1 MNINFI
7 SNRFW
12 NTKKRRFINFA
23 KYFAIS
29 SVVVG
34 VLALLISLAVLEGY
48 DRTLRKNA
56 IKFSSHLILQN
67 FNHKNIKNYEEIS
80 ERILNIRDDIKKLY
94 PTIQSE
100 ALVRH
105 KNNAE
110 GIMIRGVN
118 SEYIKDKVKPNIIVG
133 KGYLD
138 KKGDILIGK
147 RLADKLNAKIGDKIQ
162 MFLIKSDDIEKLDYK
177 VAKFIVAGI
186 YESTMAQY
194 DDVLVYID
202 FQEAQ
207 AINSI
212 NINEITN
219 FEIMLDDVTMAKSV
233 GAELEQYLGYPF
245 FAITVFDSHQY
256 IFTWIEMQKQPI
268 PIVLGII
275 MIIASFNIIT
285 TLLIMVLEKLPHIGV
300 LRALGFTKNQI
311 VRLFLMQGLN
321 IAIKGV
327 LIGGSIAFIFSYL
340 QLKYHFIKLNGDIYF
355 LDVLPIKIIPFHYIL
370 VISITLILSLLATI
384 IPAIIAS
391 RINIIKALKFR

>member
-1 MNINFI
+1 
-7 SNRFW
+7 
-12 NTKKRRFINFA
+12 
-23 KYFAIS
+23 
-29 SVVVG
+29 
-34 VLALLISLAVLEGY
+34 
-48 DRTLRKNA
+48 
-56 IKFSSHLILQN
+56 
-67 FNHKNIKNYEEIS
+67 
-80 ERILNIRDDIKKLY
+80 
-94 PTIQSE
+94 
-100 ALVRH
+100 
-105 KNNAE
+105 
-110 GIMIRGVN
+110 
-118 SEYIKDKVKPNIIVG
+118 
-133 KGYLD
+133 
-138 KKGDILIGK
+138 
-147 RLADKLNAKIGDKIQ
+147 
-162 MFLIKSDDIEKLDYK
+162 
-177 VAKFIVAGI
+177 
-186 YESTMAQY
+186 MAQY